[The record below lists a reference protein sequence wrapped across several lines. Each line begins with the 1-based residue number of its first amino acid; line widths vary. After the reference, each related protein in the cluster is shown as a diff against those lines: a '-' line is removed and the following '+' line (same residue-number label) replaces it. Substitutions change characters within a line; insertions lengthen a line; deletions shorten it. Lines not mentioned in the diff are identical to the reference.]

1 MNSNCPSENLS
12 QNYQQTWNQKCLEW
26 LKNRDFCHLYNK
38 KKNSSRDVFETKS
51 QSWFLSKC
59 IKSKLILPRYKVTN
73 KNQDLQ
79 TSLGWMQRDVHSL
92 QATEIDL
99 EQMLSTN
106 FNNLIILPPPDLKD
120 NLSDKIQRRGN
131 GFQHHYKEEK
141 VQRFL
146 KLLKPEPNN
155 PPPRQPE

>member
-1 MNSNCPSENLS
+1 MM
-12 QNYQQTWNQKCLEW
+12 
-26 LKNRDFCHLYNK
+26 
-38 KKNSSRDVFETKS
+38 
-51 QSWFLSKC
+51 FLSKC

-99 EQMLSTN
+99 EQKLTTN
-106 FNNLIILPPPDLKD
+106 FNNLIILTPPDLKD